1 MPPSLGAE
9 VKLCGEPMQMAVTHG
24 FPKGLQVEEVGPD
37 RPIKPL
43 PVFPVSRQASVRLMS
58 LNGCSLGRLTHLGS
72 FLR

>member
-9 VKLCGEPMQMAVTHG
+9 VRPCGEPMQMAVTHG
-24 FPKGLQVEEVGPD
+24 FPKGLQDEEVGQD

-43 PVFPVSRQASVRLMS
+43 PIFPVSRQASVRLMS
-58 LNGCSLGRLTHLGS
+58 RNGSSLGRLTHLGS